1 MKKLL
6 VLIIT
11 AVCILSSFAFCD
23 AAHITDNDAQHCDSI
38 CNFNCCSIALPQI
51 ISIITPAI
59 TTFNISSLSY
69 VPHQEL
75 FVSGIERPPNF

>member
-6 VLIIT
+6 VLII
-11 AVCILSSFAFCD
+11 AVVILWSSLAICEASPLID
-23 AAHITDNDAQHCDSI
+23 DDAQHCDSI
-38 CNFNCCSIALPQI
+38 CNFNCCGIALPQI
-51 ISIITPAI
+51 ISITTPAI
-59 TTFNISSLSY
+59 ITFNIFSLSY